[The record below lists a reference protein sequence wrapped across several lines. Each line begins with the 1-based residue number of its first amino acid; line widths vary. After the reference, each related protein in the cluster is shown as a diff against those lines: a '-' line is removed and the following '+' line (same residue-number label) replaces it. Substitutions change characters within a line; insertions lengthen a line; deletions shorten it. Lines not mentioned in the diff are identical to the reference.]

1 MTKSLIYV
9 VLLAAGQSTRLGGD
23 IAKPW
28 RMLNGKTVLEHGLQR
43 LAAHPRIA
51 GGVIVTSQEGGADEL
66 AANYGWMHT
75 TGGAER
81 SDSVKAG
88 LMALAGVAPD
98 AVLIHDAARPFVSAK
113 VLDALMAE
121 LDAGHRAIIPALA
134 PADSLKT
141 AKDHLVTGRV
151 PRDNIYRIQTP
162 QAFDYELI
170 SRLHHEADHAASTD
184 DASLVEDAGE
194 AVKMVAG
201 DAMMDKITTSDDLLR
216 AEIYARGSSMME
228 VRMAT
233 GYDVH
238 KFSDAPGPIMLGGI
252 AIDHDRGFEAHSDG
266 DVVLHALTDAIYG
279 TMADGDIG
287 QHFPPSD
294 DQWKDKDSAFFLA
307 AAARQLSAMGGVITF
322 ADITIIAEE
331 PKITPH
337 RPAMRA
343 RIAQLLNLPMERVS
357 VKATTSEGLGFTGR
371 REGIA
376 VQAAVTSQLPISSTE
391 A

>member
-1 MTKSLIYV
+1 MITSSIYI

-28 RMLNGKTVLEHGLQR
+28 RSLNGKTVLEHGLST
-43 LAAHPRIA
+43 LAAHPRIT
-51 GGVIVTSQEGGADEL
+51 GGVIVTSQGADARDL
-66 AANYGWMHT
+66 TANYGWINVD
-75 TGGAER
+75 GGAER
-81 SDSVKAG
+81 ADSVKAG
-88 LMALAGVAPD
+88 LRALADVAPQ
-98 AVLIHDAARPFVSAK
+98 AVLIHDAARPFVNAK
-113 VLDALMAE
+113 VLDALIAE
-121 LDAGHRAIIPALA
+121 LDAGQLAVIPALA

-141 AKDHLVTGRV
+141 AEGNLVTGRI

-162 QAFDYELI
+162 QAFDYALI
-170 SRLHHEADHAASTD
+170 SRLHEEADNAASTD
-184 DASLVEDAGE
+184 DASLVEDAGK
-194 AVKMVAG
+194 AVMMIPG
-201 DAMMDKITTSDDLLR
+201 DAMMDKITTSDDLAR
-216 AEIYARGSSMME
+216 AEIYARGSDMME
-228 VRMAT
+228 TRMAS

-238 KFSDAPGPIMLGGI
+238 KFSDAPGPIMLGGL

-279 TMADGDIG
+279 SMADGDIG

-294 DQWKDKDSAFFLA
+294 NQWKDKDSAFFLDA
-307 AAARQLSAMGGVITF
+307 AAQQLSGMGGAITF
-322 ADITIIAEE
+322 VDITIIAEE

-343 RIAQLLNLPMERVS
+343 RIAQLLNLSIERVS

-376 VQAAVTSQLPISSTE
+376 VQAAVTTLIPMKSS
-391 A
+391 